1 MSLPAPSRLGGHH
14 VTMLQ
19 PAPQVPPASVGP
31 CSSLVSTTTK
41 STTGRPAGSSAPI
54 RITHAFHPLCGE
66 VIDFVERRH
75 NWGED
80 RVFYRDRQGHLASI
94 PAGWTSMA
102 PEDPFVVVSA
112 GRSWFRASD
121 LVELA
126 RLVLES
132 RS

>member
-1 MSLPAPSRLGGHH
+1 MLSQLAPPTPLVSDGPSCSLA
-14 VTMLQ
+14 
-19 PAPQVPPASVGP
+19 
-31 CSSLVSTTTK
+31 STTTA
-41 STTGRPAGSSAPI
+41 STTGCPAGSSAPI

-94 PAGWTSMA
+94 PAGWTSIA

-126 RLVLES
+126 RLVLEI